1 MPFCSRSCRAGD
13 GDEVKEWLQIRRQRI
28 RALRLQ
34 TKHVILLLALREAL
48 EQSPMQLVYAG
59 RHGYPEAGKED
70 YGVSIH
76 YTIEIGLD

>member
-1 MPFCSRSCRAGD
+1 MPFCSRRCRSGED
-13 GDEVKEWLQIRRQRI
+13 GEVKEWLQIRRQRI

-48 EQSPMQLVYAG
+48 KQSPMQLVYAG

-70 YGVSIH
+70 FGVSIH
-76 YTIEIGLD
+76 YAVDIGLD